1 MRIAFV
7 TETYPPEVNGVAF
20 TVERAVRY
28 LREQGHHV
36 ELWRPAQM
44 GEAAGAQGEGEWLSR
59 GWPIPVY
66 PDLRFG
72 WASVGTL
79 CKRIDAADLQLVHV
93 ATPGPL
99 AWNALRAARRMNVAV
114 SADFRTNFH
123 DYGRYYGLGALAP
136 LIRQM
141 LRRFHNSAQ
150 LTFVPSRT
158 TLAQLGECGFER
170 LRWLGRGV
178 DTTLF
183 NPMRRRADLRQ
194 SWSAQGRPV
203 LLYVGRLAA
212 EKNVELALNA
222 FNSLRRK
229 HSQARMVVV
238 GDGPMRKTLE
248 KRFPSALFLG
258 ARHGRDLA
266 EIYASA
272 DVFLFPSKS
281 ETFGNVTL
289 EAMASGLVVLAFDTA
304 AAADLILPGKSGVL
318 VPLNSDEAFMQAA
331 EMLSDS
337 MLHLMAMRL
346 CARATAE
353 RCRWPKVL
361 DSFEEALQQLINERA
376 TARDGQQPQV
386 A

>member
-7 TETYPPEVNGVAF
+7 SETYPPEVNGVAF

-28 LREQGHHV
+28 LRRQGHHV
-36 ELWRPAQM
+36 DLWRPAQA
-44 GEAAGAQGEGEWLSR
+44 GEKAGPVSQEEWLSP

-72 WASVGTL
+72 WAGVGTL
-79 CKRIDAADLQLVHV
+79 RERLDMGHLELVHV

-99 AWNALRAARRMNVAV
+99 AWSAVRAARRAGIAV

-123 DYGRYYGLGALAP
+123 DYGRFYGLGLLAP
-136 LIRQM
+136 LVHRM
-141 LRRFHNSAQ
+141 LRHLHNGAE

-158 TLAQLGECGFER
+158 TLTALHRAGFER
-170 LRWLGRGV
+170 LHWLGRGV
-178 DTTLF
+178 DTALF
-183 NPMRRRADLRQ
+183 SPMQRRAELRQ
-194 SWSAQGRPV
+194 RWGALGRPV

-212 EKNVELALNA
+212 EKNPELALQA
-222 FNSLRRK
+222 FSA
-229 HSQARMVVV
+229 ARQCDPQTCMVVV
-238 GDGPMRKTLE
+238 GDGPRRRMLE
-248 KRFPSALFLG
+248 KRFPAAIFLG
-258 ARHGRDLA
+258 TRRGRELA

-272 DVFLFPSKS
+272 DVFLFPSRS

-304 AAADLILPGKSGVL
+304 GAADLILPGQNGVL
-318 VPLNSDEAFMQAA
+318 VPVDRDGVFIEAATALASAMPN
-331 EMLSDS
+331 L
-337 MLHLMAMRL
+337 LAMRL

-353 RCRWPKVL
+353 RYRWPRIL
-361 DSFEEALQQLINERA
+361 HCFEQVLQQLV
-376 TARDGQQPQV
+376 DGQAAARQAQQPRL